1 MSDATERPDGD
12 STAGSDAGQS
22 GIGTVLRRGLSES
35 PELRAGLIV
44 TVAMAMVVAAGK
56 LVVPVAIQQILD
68 RGITG
73 PDGLRPGFVVVSCGI
88 AASLLITIAVA
99 NRMTYLRLVRAAE
112 NMLYGLRTRTFAH
125 VHALSIASHNE
136 SKRGVLVT
144 RVTSDIET
152 IAQFAQWGAISWIV
166 NLTIIAGTLVV
177 MAVYSWQLTL
187 IVIVVF
193 SPVVPL
199 LRWVQVHQLRA
210 YDQVRTSVGETLTE
224 ISEAV
229 MGAPVIR
236 AYGVEARTRR
246 RLHRAIARQ
255 YRSQMRAAWYFAL
268 MFPVADV
275 FGAVALGSVIGAG
288 AWWGPGWGLDQGS
301 LVACVFLTSLILQP
315 IGEIGEVLDQTQ
327 TAVAGWRKVLD
338 LLDEPIEVVEPETGV
353 DLPSGALDVEIDHVS
368 FSYEPGDPVLSDVT
382 LRIPAGTNVA
392 VVGETGSGKTTL
404 AKLVCRLADPTGGVV
419 RVGGVDLRDVAPG
432 SRTTA
437 IRMVPQDGFLFDGSV
452 ADNIALGTSTGVEG
466 TAADVRGAIDAL
478 GLGWWVERLADG
490 LDTSTGERG
499 ENLSVGERQLV
510 ALARAQL
517 ADPGLLI
524 LDEATSA
531 VDPETER
538 ALSDALL
545 RLAAGRTTISV
556 AHRLSTAE
564 AADLVVVFDRGRI
577 VEVGSHDELVAAG
590 GTYAGLYASWVGNT
604 RAA

>member
-1 MSDATERPDGD
+1 MSDPTLVDDDRAEVPAEQASGVGD
-12 STAGSDAGQS
+12 
-22 GIGTVLRRGLSES
+22 VLRRGLRES
-35 PELRAGLIV
+35 PELRAGLVV

-56 LVVPVAIQQILD
+56 LVIPVAIQQILD

-73 PDGLRPGFVVVSCGI
+73 PGGLRPGFVVVSCSI
-88 AASLLITIAVA
+88 AAGLLIVIAIA
-99 NRMTYLRLVRAAE
+99 NRLTYLRLIRAAE
-112 NMLYGLRTRTFAH
+112 NMLFGLRTRTFAH
-125 VHALSIASHNE
+125 VHALSLASHNE

-152 IAQFAQWGAISWIV
+152 IAQFAQWGAISWVV
-166 NLTIIAGTLVV
+166 NLTIVAGTLVV
-177 MAVYSWQLTL
+177 MAIYSWQLTVL
-187 IVIVVF
+187 VIVVF
-193 SPVVPL
+193 APVVPL
-199 LRWVQVHQLRA
+199 LRWVQGHQIRA
-210 YDQVRTSVGETLTE
+210 YDHVRTSVGETLTE

-236 AYGVEARTRR
+236 AYGVQARTQR

-275 FGAVALGSVIGAG
+275 FGAVALGSVIGVG

-338 LLDEPIEVVEPETGV
+338 LLDEPIEVVEPEAGV

-478 GLGWWVERLADG
+478 GLGWWVDRLADG

-577 VEVGSHDELVAAG
+577 VEVGSHDELVAEG